1 MPHVPARHVGRPRLL
16 ALLDAAEPGGLLLV
30 SAPAGYGKT
39 LLLAE
44 WAARRP
50 DRVAWLSLDDDDRV
64 VRGEGEVAGTD
75 LAELARQAQ
84 PRD

>member
-16 ALLDAAEPGGLLLV
+16 VLLDAAEPGGLLLA

-44 WAARRP
+44 WAARRA
-50 DRVAWLSLDDDDRV
+50 DRVAWLSLDDDDR
-64 VRGEGEVAGTD
+64 A
-75 LAELARQAQ
+75 A
-84 PRD
+84 PRRASGPP